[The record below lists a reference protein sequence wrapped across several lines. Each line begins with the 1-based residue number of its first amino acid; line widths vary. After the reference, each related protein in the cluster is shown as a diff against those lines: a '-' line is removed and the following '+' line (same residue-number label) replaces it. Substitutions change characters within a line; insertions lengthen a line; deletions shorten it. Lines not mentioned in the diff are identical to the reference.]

1 MKQIQEAT
9 LITAIKTPYFPN
21 GKIDLETFDRL
32 VKRQIENGVQGLLI
46 SGTTGEGHLM
56 DWDEH
61 IMLIAHTV
69 NLFSQD
75 LVIIGNTGSNNT
87 REAVKATTQGFAVG
101 MDYSLNINPYYGKT
115 SEDGLFAHF
124 NRILDIG
131 PMMIYNVPPRTNQ
144 DIPTHVMEEL
154 AKNSN
159 MVGVKECMGS
169 ERIGYYESKGIA
181 CWSGNDDQCHD
192 SKHNFS
198 SHGVVSV
205 TSNLLPR
212 TMRKLMD
219 QPNTDLNHKL
229 EDFIAWLFCAP
240 NPIPLNTM
248 MAMTGL
254 IKPVFR
260 LPYVP
265 LNKELR
271 AKGKQILE
279 RLEVDEVFEDLAE
292 LNDSDFMLIA

>member
-1 MKQIQEAT
+1 MKQIQEAS
-9 LITAIKTPYFPN
+9 LITAIKTPYLPN
-21 GKIDLETFDRL
+21 GQFDLETYDRL
-32 VKRQIENGVQGLLI
+32 VKRQIENGVQGLVI

-61 IMLIAHTV
+61 IMLIAHTI
-69 NLFSQD
+69 NQFSQD

-87 REAVKATTQGFAVG
+87 REAVKATKQGFAVG

-115 SEDGLFAHF
+115 SEEGLFAHF
-124 NRILDIG
+124 GKILELG
-131 PMMIYNVPPRTNQ
+131 PAVIYNVPPRTNQ

-154 AKNSN
+154 AKTGNLA
-159 MVGVKECMGS
+159 GVKECMGS
-169 ERIGYYESKGIA
+169 ERIGHYESIGIS

-192 SKHNFS
+192 SRHNYS
-198 SHGVVSV
+198 AHGVVSV

-219 QPNTDLNHKL
+219 QPNQALNDSLQDL
-229 EDFIAWLFCAP
+229 FSWLFCAP
-240 NPIPLNTM
+240 NPIPLNTI

-254 IKPVFR
+254 IQPVFR

-265 LNKELR
+265 LNLDLR
-271 AKGKQILE
+271 LKGRQILE
-279 RLEVDEVFEDLAE
+279 RLEIDEVFADIKDL
-292 LNDSDFMLIA
+292 SDDDFKLVA